1 MSFKG
6 HLHWRLKCCTQHNK
20 KKIYI
25 KCYILHF
32 FAENLFTWH
41 LVRRNPVKPWYN
53 ILVRRGFPKTFA
65 EPSRINKT
73 RSNLAVNGI
82 FQVNI
87 CKHKVKNNNSFGAKW
102 LNKTTSIRMHE
113 FGKSTIVGFH
123 MTSLK
128 FKLKNYRS
136 YWDFTFMMH
145 KSSWKLIFIQIFP
158 SKGFL
163 VLW

>member
-6 HLHWRLKCCTQHNK
+6 HLHLRLKCCTKHNK

-25 KCYILHF
+25 KINVTSYSFL
-32 FAENLFTWH
+32 LKMFTWH
-41 LVRRNPVKPWYN
+41 LARRIPVKPWYN

-73 RSNLAVNGI
+73 RSNLAVKGI

-87 CKHKVKNNNSFGAKW
+87 CKHNDKNNNSFCAKW
-102 LNKTTSIRMHE
+102 INKATSIRMHE

-136 YWDFTFMMH
+136 SWDFTVTMH
-145 KSSWKLIFIQIFP
+145 
-158 SKGFL
+158 
-163 VLW
+163 